1 MFDELAWR
9 LLKGVGQLGVIN
21 HRCWTMRMTTRDE
34 VGGGYEELEQVERV
48 VEREFAVVVVGIEA
62 GAGIEVEVEAE
73 VASGLE
79 RDTSSNPMAEPDAG
93 TWIEGVY

>member
-1 MFDELAWR
+1 
-9 LLKGVGQLGVIN
+9 
-21 HRCWTMRMTTRDE
+21 MTTRDE

-62 GAGIEVEVEAE
+62 GAGIEVELE

-79 RDTSSNPMAEPDAG
+79 KDTSSIPTAEPDAG
-93 TWIEGVY
+93 TSIEGVY